1 MLYDEMW
8 KANSPLISCFVWKN
22 DPLRGSIL
30 ITSSTDKTLTVKFSF
45 YYNYSLRQKK
55 KKKRERYSLYI
66 FFRVAKE
73 TGPKA
78 ISTIKILSQYT
89 FGSAQQVLKSR

>member
-1 MLYDEMW
+1 MW

-22 DPLRGSIL
+22 DPLKSSIL
-30 ITSSTDKTLTVKFSF
+30 ITSSTDKTLTIKFSF

-55 KKKRERYSLYI
+55 KKRYSLYI

>member
-22 DPLRGSIL
+22 DPLKSSIL
-30 ITSSTDKTLTVKFSF
+30 ITSSTDKTLTIKFSF

-55 KKKRERYSLYI
+55 KEIQFVY